1 MSLKFKKWISA
12 RSSFKLK
19 CWHRQEKQVFS
30 IHRELILFTK
40 LVVSYV
46 VFSLKLNWCPYVH
59 RPKRSATLKIFSYK
73 PRCLT
78 VHLSVCLLCC
88 PMGRHM
94 GLPLKISRG
103 LTLRNQCPESKT
115 PLSQGRR
122 VPMISFALH
131 FTYLK
136 AVENIS
142 LHLNFSRFLQKWHP
156 ILPYK
161 IIHTSIN
168 DILKQCMIFL

>member
-1 MSLKFKKWISA
+1 MLT
-12 RSSFKLK
+12 
-19 CWHRQEKQVFS
+19 QTGETGVFDTS
-30 IHRELILFTK
+30 GTYFVHKTSCFLCCFQFETK
-40 LVVSYV
+40 LVPLCASAQKVSYPRNILIQTQMSDRPPV
-46 VFSLKLNWCPYVH
+46 SMPPMLPYGQTWVY
-59 RPKRSATLKIFSYK
+59 L
-73 PRCLT
+73 
-78 VHLSVCLLCC
+78 
-88 PMGRHM
+88 
-94 GLPLKISRG
+94 SRG

-136 AVENIS
+136 AVKNIS

-156 ILPYK
+156 ILPYN

-168 DILKQCMIFL
+168 DILKQCMIFLQM